1 MGSIERRC
9 AGVNAESRQ
18 SADYVIERNC
28 GKCCHNEVCQY
39 KGAFDSVVKRAI
51 HEVQGDGYLIEMN
64 FKCKFHMY
72 KGGTT
77 YKFDNQRETHTKGGV
92 E

>member
-1 MGSIERRC
+1 M
-9 AGVNAESRQ
+9 NAESRQ
-18 SADYVIERNC
+18 AANYVIERNC

-39 KGAFDSVVKRAI
+39 KGAFDSIVKRVI
-51 HEVQGDGYLIEMN
+51 HEAQGDSYLIEMD

-72 KGGTT
+72 QGGTT
-77 YKFDNQRETHTKGGV
+77 YKFNNELEIHTKGGA